1 MSFAN
6 DVIDLLGL
14 FSFTM
19 SAATLAGF
27 AYKWNARAASGMMN
41 KAADAAKKAISKTS

>member
-27 AYKWNARAASGMMN
+27 AYKWNARASAGLIKN
-41 KAADAAKKAISKTS
+41 AADAAKKAMTKVQ